1 MSTPTATSGSSL
13 AMLTEA
19 WRAFLKNCP
28 LPEPALVSLDPATY
42 RISIQAGG
50 IRDSLDHLGELLL
63 WSYTLEQVSAQW
75 WHTSHGDLH
84 ITVQGRTSIGV
95 AFKIYGGI
103 PLEDCAGL
111 VLLAPEESEDVSL
124 DELYTL
130 LGLLR
135 EHHQALTAEVSP

>member
-1 MSTPTATSGSSL
+1 MSTSTAASGSRL

-19 WRAFLKNCP
+19 WRAFLRDCP
-28 LPEPALVSLDPATY
+28 LPEPALVSLDPTTN
-42 RISIQAGG
+42 RITIQAGG
-50 IRDSLDHLGELLL
+50 IRDSLNHLGELLL
-63 WSYTLEQVSAQW
+63 WAYHLEQVNAQW
-75 WHTSHGDLH
+75 WHTPHGDLH
-84 ITVQGRTSIGV
+84 ITVQGRTNIGV
-95 AFKIYGGI
+95 AFKVYSGI

-135 EHHQALTAEVSP
+135 EHHQALTAGVSA